1 MLRRIL
7 TLGFIS
13 LIFITITSC
22 SQKDKAKKISL
33 EKREVMKVKE
43 EQHREKPLR
52 IAVGSMITPREGFAY
67 YKQLVDYIGEKL
79 TRPVEFVDRENYAE
93 INGLIK
99 SGNIDVA
106 FVCGRPYVDGH
117 DDFGMELLV
126 APQTYGETV
135 YYSYIIVSNDS
146 PYESFEELRGK
157 SFAFADPMSNSG
169 KLVPTYMLAKMG
181 ETPDSYF
188 QKYVYT
194 YAHDK
199 SIRTVANGIVDGAA
213 VASLV
218 WEYLNHTNPEFTSKT
233 RVIEKSLPYGIPP
246 VVVHP
251 DLEQQLKE
259 KIRRIL
265 LNAHKDEKGREILQ
279 RMMID
284 KFVLIDDSA
293 YDSIRQMKSF
303 LAMQKEGKME

>member
-1 MLRRIL
+1 MPRRIL
-7 TLGFIS
+7 TLGFII
-13 LIFITITSC
+13 LIFIGIISC
-22 SQKDKAKKISL
+22 IKREKAKKVSL
-33 EKREVMKVKE
+33 EEREVVKVKTGQSE
-43 EQHREKPLR
+43 EKPLR
-52 IAVGSMITPREGFAY
+52 MAVGSMITPREGFAY
-67 YKQLVDYIGEKL
+67 YKQFLDYIGEKMKR
-79 TRPVEFVDRENYAE
+79 TVEFVDRENYAE

-99 SGNIDVA
+99 SGNIDIA
-106 FVCGRPYVDGH
+106 FVCGRPYVDGY

-135 YYSYIIVSNDS
+135 YYSYIIVPNDS
-146 PYESFEELRGK
+146 PYESVEELRGK

-188 QKYVYT
+188 KKYVYT

-218 WEYLNHTNPEFTSKT
+218 WEYLNHTNPEFTAKT
-233 RVIEKSLPYGIPP
+233 RVIEKSPPYGIPP

-265 LNAHKDEKGREILQ
+265 LNAHKDEKGREILK

-293 YDSIRQMKSF
+293 YDSIRQLKSF
-303 LAMQKEGKME
+303 LAMQKGGKMN